1 MVTATDGQ
9 SATVTDTITV
19 TITGTN
25 DAPTLTTGAVDVAVN
40 EASDASAQDLSSS
53 GTITFADLDETTSI
67 TAATSTVTGS
77 SGVSIPSAVNTA
89 LLSAITVTD
98 NSDNT
103 AGWALSATDL
113 DLDFLTA
120 GQTITLEKV
129 VTATDGQ
136 SATVTDTITVTI
148 TGTNDAPTLTTGAVD
163 VAVNEAS
170 DASAQDLSSSG
181 PLLLLT

>member
-1 MVTATDGQ
+1 MVKG
-9 SATVTDTITV
+9 ATVTDTITV

-103 AGWALSATDL
+103 AGWTLSATDL

-148 TGTNDAPTLTTGAVD
+148 TGTNDAPTLQL
-163 VAVNEAS
+163 NRCCCM
-170 DASAQDLSSSG
+170 
-181 PLLLLT
+181 